1 MLIKTLGI
9 SQLVY
14 SNTSNLDVPRGIADI
29 VKTKFLWKNKKD
41 EVKVSGLY
49 QDFDNGGRR
58 MIDFEIVLKALKLAW
73 IPRLPTDFGQ

>member
-14 SNTSNLDVPRGIADI
+14 SNTSNLNVPQGIADI
-29 VKTKFLWKNKKD
+29 VKTKSFKFLWKNRKD
-41 EVKVSGLY
+41 KIKRSGLY

-58 MIDFEIVLKALKLAW
+58 MTDFEIMLKALNSL
-73 IPRLPTDFGQ
+73 GSQE